1 MQQLANERRKSEK
14 KYISGRF
21 QINFKSKIKF
31 KLNLKYKLFIIE
43 IEFKTNLFFQVLSL
57 HWSSSATMLINTG
70 NKNELKVTA
79 MLQLQHPKFVTTP
92 KQHHFNL
99 FILEKF
105 QIQLS
110 TKTRL
115 VW

>member
-1 MQQLANERRKSEK
+1 
-14 KYISGRF
+14 
-21 QINFKSKIKF
+21 
-31 KLNLKYKLFIIE
+31 
-43 IEFKTNLFFQVLSL
+43 
-57 HWSSSATMLINTG
+57 MLTNTG

-79 MLQLQHPKFVTTP
+79 MLPLQHQKFVTTP

-115 VW
+115 V